1 MRKVYHTPI
10 VHTQQLTLGVFGD
23 YGQGGNIE
31 TPPQP
36 NRVVDRFE
44 MHMD

>member
-10 VHTQQLTLGVFGD
+10 VHTQKLTLGVFGD
-23 YGQGGNIE
+23 YGQGGEVN
-31 TPPQP
+31 PPQP